1 MDEGFGTMDSETPDA
16 AMNALESLRLSVR
29 TIGVIGYIDQISRR
43 IPVGIDV
50 ERTGVGTSTR
60 HVKG

>member
-1 MDEGFGTMDSETPDA
+1 MDSETPDA